1 MKNVYRITTVRWS
14 TKLTASGY
22 PARWNSKGRFVLYT
36 GATRALAC
44 LENVVHRSGEGL
56 NHLFKVMVIEYPDDL
71 AVKTINLDE
80 LPPNWDS
87 FENYTLTQA
96 IGDDWIE
103 KGETAILKVPSA
115 IIPQEFNYLLSL
127 IHI

>member
-1 MKNVYRITTVRWS
+1 MRVYRITTVRWS
-14 TKLTASGY
+14 TKLTASGF

-56 NHLFKVMVIEYPDDL
+56 NHLFRVMVIEVPDDML
-71 AVKTINLDE
+71 IKKINLDE
-80 LPPNWDS
+80 LPEGWDNFES
-87 FENYTLTQA
+87 FTITQT

-103 KGETAILKVPSA
+103 RHEVPVLQVPVSYTHLTLPT
-115 IIPQEFNYLLSL
+115 ICSV
-127 IHI
+127 